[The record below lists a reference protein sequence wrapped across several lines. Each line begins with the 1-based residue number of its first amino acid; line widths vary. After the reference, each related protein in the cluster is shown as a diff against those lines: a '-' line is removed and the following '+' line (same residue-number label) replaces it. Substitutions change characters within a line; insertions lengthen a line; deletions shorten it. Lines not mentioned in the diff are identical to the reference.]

1 MEDKDSKKK
10 LVISVNKQCKLKI
23 IEQME
28 KSICKI
34 IKNDETFGTG
44 FFCNIPH
51 QGQNLKVLITSN
63 HLINKSYIN
72 NNKIIKISFDDDK
85 ILKEIKIDDNKT
97 IYTSKYDDITI
108 IEMNE
113 TEFKDNKDII
123 YLDLEDKL
131 YNQKSNNI
139 DTIKACYIIQYT
151 KDKIIAASYGNI
163 EDINE
168 SQIKYSCP
176 FDNSS
181 IGFPIFN
188 LSNNKIIGVH
198 KQDYFG
204 TILSSA
210 IKYYKIKYLKDQIEN
225 EMENEI
231 DIKLKINKNDINKEI
246 YFLDNIDTIDINGN
260 IHSHDNLKELNELN
274 SKIYKN
280 DKEEKYKKYFIPE
293 EEGEYNIKLKFNIN
307 LIDCSFM
314 FAGCKN
320 IIDINFINFNTK
332 YVKNME

>member
-1 MEDKDSKKK
+1 
-10 LVISVNKQCKLKI
+10 
-23 IEQME
+23 
-28 KSICKI
+28 
-34 IKNDETFGTG
+34 
-44 FFCNIPH
+44 
-51 QGQNLKVLITSN
+51 
-63 HLINKSYIN
+63 
-72 NNKIIKISFDDDK
+72 
-85 ILKEIKIDDNKT
+85 
-97 IYTSKYDDITI
+97 
-108 IEMNE
+108 MNE

-198 KQDYFG
+198 KQDYSG

-210 IKYYKIKYLKDQIEN
+210 IN
-225 EMENEI
+225 
-231 DIKLKINKNDINKEI
+231 
-246 YFLDNIDTIDINGN
+246 
-260 IHSHDNLKELNELN
+260 
-274 SKIYKN
+274 
-280 DKEEKYKKYFIPE
+280 
-293 EEGEYNIKLKFNIN
+293 
-307 LIDCSFM
+307 
-314 FAGCKN
+314 
-320 IIDINFINFNTK
+320 
-332 YVKNME
+332 

>member
-97 IYTSKYDDITI
+97 IYTSKYDDISI

-123 YLDLEDKL
+123 YLDL
-131 YNQKSNNI
+131 S
-139 DTIKACYIIQYT
+139 
-151 KDKIIAASYGNI
+151 
-163 EDINE
+163 
-168 SQIKYSCP
+168 
-176 FDNSS
+176 
-181 IGFPIFN
+181 
-188 LSNNKIIGVH
+188 
-198 KQDYFG
+198 
-204 TILSSA
+204 
-210 IKYYKIKYLKDQIEN
+210 
-225 EMENEI
+225 
-231 DIKLKINKNDINKEI
+231 
-246 YFLDNIDTIDINGN
+246 
-260 IHSHDNLKELNELN
+260 
-274 SKIYKN
+274 
-280 DKEEKYKKYFIPE
+280 
-293 EEGEYNIKLKFNIN
+293 
-307 LIDCSFM
+307 
-314 FAGCKN
+314 
-320 IIDINFINFNTK
+320 
-332 YVKNME
+332 